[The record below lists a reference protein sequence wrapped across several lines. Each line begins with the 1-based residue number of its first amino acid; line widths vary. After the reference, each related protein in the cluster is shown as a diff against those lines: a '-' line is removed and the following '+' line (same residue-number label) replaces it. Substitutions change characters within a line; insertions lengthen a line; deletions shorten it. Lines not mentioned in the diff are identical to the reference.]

1 MPIKIE
7 LRNVAYNARLS
18 EETPAYKAD
27 VWIDGVKAGTTRNSG
42 TGGANITEPHALGER
57 LKAHAATL
65 PKETDKHGTYKQTEE
80 SLINAAFIQW
90 LAARDL
96 RRMMRSKFVMAEGGK
111 IFTIKGDRALI
122 AKRYPAA
129 VVLNEIPF
137 EQALVEY
144 LKVAS

>member
-65 PKETDKHGTYKQTEE
+65 PKD
-80 SLINAAFIQW
+80 
-90 LAARDL
+90 ARDKP
-96 RRMMRSKFVMAEGGK
+96 SGGNK
-111 IFTIKGDRALI
+111 I
-122 AKRYPAA
+122 
-129 VVLNEIPF
+129 
-137 EQALVEY
+137 
-144 LKVAS
+144 LKVTIRRS